1 MSAEAA
7 AMTPSFKR
15 LSDEL
20 DRLIHEGDE
29 LSAALEVY
37 AGKRAEILAA
47 FGDDKRGLRSPP
59 G

>member
-1 MSAEAA
+1 
-7 AMTPSFKR
+7 MTPSFKR